1 MKQRV
6 KFDIYGRFG
15 VTAERSSEGVWV
27 LYRIGSEGKRGR
39 LADVV
44 VPDHAT
50 LDELE
55 RLLEAAFHELARP
68 GTSIVRIDP

>member
-1 MKQRV
+1 M
-6 KFDIYGRFG
+6 FDIYGRFR
-15 VTAERSSEGVWV
+15 VTAEQSSEGVWV
-27 LYRIGSEGKRGR
+27 LYRVGSEGKRER

-50 LDELE
+50 PEEVE
-55 RLLEAAFHELARP
+55 RMLEAAFHELARP